1 MKHFTLIISLFLTVQ
16 LFAQNKGELVI
27 FSNLGEKFYVILNGV
42 QQNQLPASNVKIDGL
57 AEGWYSCRVLSE
69 NNLFSLTQNVGVGAN
84 ILVTYH
90 VINKKGEH
98 KLRYYS
104 ESPLNSYTNTEN
116 LSSVTYHTEPF
127 EETIVTQT
135 TTTTTQTTNN
145 NATNVSTLTPEG
157 ENVSVGITANS
168 TETNQESTSENVNVS
183 ININTSIPS
192 EEELENG
199 TFNSSINIIENGS
212 TQNNNSN
219 TSTTYTETTTTTT
232 TTSPATMSN
241 SSSSV
246 DYTNCIVDASG
257 MEKAIS
263 MVKNESFSEDKMRVA
278 KQFAKKKCLTVN
290 QVKEFAVLF
299 SFSEDILEY
308 VTFAYDNCLNKDDY
322 YELMDV
328 FTFSDDKRALEDFLN
343 SK

>member
-1 MKHFTLIISLFLTVQ
+1 MHQKKQLMKHVTLIISLFLTVQ

-42 QQNQLPASNVKIDGL
+42 QQNQLPASNVKVDGL
-57 AEGWYSCRVLSE
+57 ADGWYSCRVLSE

-84 ILVTYH
+84 VLVTYH

-98 KLRYYS
+98 KLRYFS
-104 ESPLNSYTNTEN
+104 EAPLNSYTNTEN

-127 EETIVTQT
+127 EETVVTQTTSTTQT
-135 TTTTTQTTNN
+135 TTTSGTTSTPTTSETIN
-145 NATNVSTLTPEG
+145 
-157 ENVSVGITANS
+157 VGISAGTS
-168 TETNQESTSENVNVS
+168 QETTTENVNVS
-183 ININTSIPS
+183 ININTSIPT

-199 TFNSSINIIENGS
+199 TFNTSVNVIENGN
-212 TQNNNSN
+212 TQTNN
-219 TSTTYTETTTTTT
+219 TSVITTETTTTTT
-232 TTSPATMSN
+232 TSSPATTST
-241 SSSSV
+241 SSSSL

-278 KQFAKKKCLTVN
+278 KQFSKKKCLTVN
-290 QVKEFAVLF
+290 QIKQFAELF

-322 YELMDV
+322 YELLEV
-328 FTFSDDKRALEDFLN
+328 FTFSDDKRALEDFIN